1 MGNHEGYVVL
11 IKKPG
16 DPLLYGP
23 VEYSFSLGVLPNETQ
38 LLYGPVEYSFSLGVL
53 PNETQYW
60 WGALNYWGPGKHI
73 DGLKRAQDSL
83 DYWKKGHPDWEFK
96 IWDLKDP
103 MLPIIIDWA
112 LYEDAGQP
120 AQTIS
125 GVKDKYHRRNLSF
138 AMKTGHDFAASV
150 AEATRDQAK

>member
-1 MGNHEGYVVL
+1 VGNHEGYVVL

>member
-1 MGNHEGYVVL
+1 VGNHEGYVVL

-16 DPLLYGP
+16 DPLLYVP
-23 VEYSFSLGVLPNETQ
+23 VEYLFSLGVLPNETQ